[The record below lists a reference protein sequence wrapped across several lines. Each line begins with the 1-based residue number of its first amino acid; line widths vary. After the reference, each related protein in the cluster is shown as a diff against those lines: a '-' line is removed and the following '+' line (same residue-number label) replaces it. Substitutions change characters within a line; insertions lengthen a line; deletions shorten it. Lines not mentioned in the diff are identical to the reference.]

1 MFRDLRVQSYH
12 KYAKNAWVI
21 HLYIGLVLRFT
32 SLVNNTIFWPLS
44 LTDPLDEVL
53 TFTKLIYVHVFSL
66 SLSLSLSL
74 PSSPLPRSFSHIVN
88 HLVRSRNKEVT
99 LHRDS
104 PLGETVLECYNCG
117 RRNVFMLGFIS
128 AKEESVVML
137 LCRHPCLHQN
147 TLKEEW

>member
-1 MFRDLRVQSYH
+1 MYH
-12 KYAKNAWVI
+12 
-21 HLYIGLVLRFT
+21 RCT
-32 SLVNNTIFWPLS
+32 QQ
-44 LTDPLDEVL
+44 
-53 TFTKLIYVHVFSL
+53 VFE
-66 SLSLSLSL
+66 
-74 PSSPLPRSFSHIVN
+74 PQISFPHPTHPSHIVN

-117 RRNVFMLGFIS
+117 RKNVFMLGFIS

-137 LCRHPCLHQN
+137 LCRHPCLQQN

>member
-1 MFRDLRVQSYH
+1 MNMDHRCTQ
-12 KYAKNAWVI
+12 
-21 HLYIGLVLRFT
+21 G
-32 SLVNNTIFWPLS
+32 
-44 LTDPLDEVL
+44 
-53 TFTKLIYVHVFSL
+53 VFEPQI
-66 SLSLSLSL
+66 SL
-74 PSSPLPRSFSHIVN
+74 PYSHIVN

-117 RRNVFMLGFIS
+117 RKNVFMLGFIS

-137 LCRHPCLHQN
+137 LCRHPCLQQN